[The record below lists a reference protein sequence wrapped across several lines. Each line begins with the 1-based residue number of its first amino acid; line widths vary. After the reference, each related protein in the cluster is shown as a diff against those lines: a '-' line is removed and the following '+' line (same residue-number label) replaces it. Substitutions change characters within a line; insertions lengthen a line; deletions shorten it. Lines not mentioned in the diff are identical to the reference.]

1 MFLKDIKIKDKN
13 NTVIRE
19 VNFKKGVNIIKGVEV
34 DTGIDIDSNSSST
47 NSIGKTTLLRCID
60 FCLLGK
66 WNQFVFDKEFK
77 NEKNITVF
85 DFFKKSLPTF
95 ELSITKDLD
104 SAVSMK
110 WVVSRSLVVNERSKR
125 DSTYF
130 SVENCINGNKVSEE
144 AYSDKIKEILF
155 ELTSPVPRLR
165 QLIPK
170 FIRTSDHQIS
180 NIINYLNPMTSNSEY
195 ELLHLFLFDFSH
207 TELISKKIT
216 KESELQNKLTEVK
229 SLKDIVGIGAEE
241 INDVK
246 NNELKE
252 QQYLYDSFKIDENYQ
267 HEDDL
272 LNVKQE
278 ELNHIKANITNIRLN
293 MEVWKRRLKDL
304 TESKAEI
311 DSESIHYMYKEAD
324 MYNVEL
330 QKKYDE
336 TIEFHKSMLENEIS
350 FISNSIAKS
359 CQKLEDLE
367 VIYRDTANQ
376 YSTLLEDLGNKGSL
390 ADFTKIGNYINELTR
405 EIAENEALINKL
417 EKSKE
422 DLARLKLE
430 FETLVKEIDEL
441 ISSQFRRKL
450 AIFNGYFLEY
460 SKDLSNNGYILA
472 TKVDKKQHVNLI
484 PTSQNRDGHVGDGRK
499 QTLVIAFDLA
509 YTAFSKDPSVN
520 IVRPSF
526 FTQDK
531 IEIVDKTM
539 LDQLISLVNSVECQ
553 FIFPVIND
561 KIDGLTDFDDD
572 NVILCLSEDKKFFNI
587 ENYEANNLSINNTAL
602 FKYSPNSKLKI
613 NSIEKLIFTS
623 TYYEVA

>member
-1 MFLKDIKIKDKN
+1 MYLKDIKIKDKN
-13 NTVIRE
+13 DFVIRE

-34 DTGIDIDSNSSST
+34 VTSSEDSASST
-47 NSIGKTTLLRCID
+47 NSIGKTTLLRCLD

-85 DFFKKSLPTF
+85 DFFKRSLPTF
-95 ELSITKDLD
+95 ELGITKDLD
-104 SAVSMK
+104 SAVSPN
-110 WVVSRSLVVNERSKR
+110 WIISRSLVVNDKSKK
-125 DSTYF
+125 DNTYF
-130 SVENCINGNKVSEE
+130 SVENFINGNKVSEE
-144 AYSDKIKEILF
+144 VYSDKIKEILF
-155 ELTSPVPRLR
+155 DSTSAIPRLR

-195 ELLHLFLFDFSH
+195 ELLHLFLFDFQH
-207 TELISKKIT
+207 TELISSKIT
-216 KESELQNKLTEVK
+216 KEAELKNKTIEVK

-241 INDVK
+241 INDVR

-252 QQYLYDSFKIDENYQ
+252 QQDLYDSFKIDDNYQ
-267 HEDDL
+267 HENDL
-272 LNVKQE
+272 LNIKQE
-278 ELNHIKANITNIRLN
+278 ELNYIAADITNIRLN
-293 MEVWKRRLKDL
+293 IEVWHRRLKDL
-304 TESKAEI
+304 VESKTEI

-324 MYNVEL
+324 MYNVAL

-336 TIEFHKSMLENEIS
+336 TIAFHKSMLENEIL

-359 CQKLEDLE
+359 NSKLTELDS
-367 VIYRDTANQ
+367 IYIDTANQ
-376 YSTLLEDLGNKGSL
+376 YSVLLEDLGKKGSL
-390 ADFTKIGNYINELTR
+390 AEFTKIGNYINELTK

-417 EKSKE
+417 ENSKKE
-422 DLARLKLE
+422 LDSLKLE
-430 FETLVKEIDEL
+430 FEALVKDIDEL

-450 AIFNGYFLEY
+450 AVFNGYFLEY
-460 SKDLSNNGYILA
+460 SKDLSDNGYILA
-472 TKVDKKQHVNLI
+472 TRVDKNQHVNLI
-484 PTSQNRDGHVGDGRK
+484 PTSQNKDGHVGDGRK

-509 YTAFSKDPSVN
+509 YTSFAKDTSID

-561 KIDGLTDFDDD
+561 KLEGLTDFDED
-572 NVILCLSEDKKFFNI
+572 NVILCLSEDDKFFDI
-587 ENYEANNLSINNTAL
+587 ENYDKKDL
-602 FKYSPNSKLKI
+602 FL
-613 NSIEKLIFTS
+613 
-623 TYYEVA
+623 